1 VVLTVVQVAAAQV
14 VWDWIQTTGV
24 LQQALVI
31 TVVSDFSIVLVEL
44 LLTTQVAV
52 EVGLAMLLLVLAGS
66 VVAVP
71 EAQMQ
76 AVTDLLEHKILAVA
90 AVAQVQALV
99 ALVDQVL

>member
-1 VVLTVVQVAAAQV
+1 VVLTVAPAVAAQA

-31 TVVSDFSIVLVEL
+31 TVVLDFSIVLVEL
-44 LLTTQVAV
+44 LLTTQVEV
-52 EVGLAMLLLVLAGS
+52 EVGLAMLLLALAGL

-76 AVTDLLEHKILAVA
+76 AVTDLLAHKILAVVA
-90 AVAQVQALV
+90 AEQVQAQ
-99 ALVDQVL
+99 AAMAAQVL